1 VTIKFEIFQRKI
13 DKAWFLPIHPDK
25 IKSSD
30 YEKTFEG
37 VLKNDSEKNN
47 DFKTLDYL
55 FHFLNSDDRPTK
67 NYTYSLSVNDIVK
80 LNEQSYICLFIGW
93 VKLDNTINIEN
104 VNKNFITVH

>member
-1 VTIKFEIFQRKI
+1 MIIKYEIFQRKT

-37 VLKNDSEKNN
+37 VLKDINDKIS
-47 DFKTLDYL
+47 DFKILDSL
-55 FHFLNSDDRPTK
+55 FQFLNSDERPTK

-80 LNEQSYICLFIGW
+80 LDEQHYICLFIGW
-93 VKLDNTINIEN
+93 VKLDKTINIDDI
-104 VNKNFITVH
+104 NKNFITVH